1 MKLIMVKYGDEAER
15 KKIEYLIS
23 KYSARRVKD
32 VVIEVR
38 DADFEEF
45 VKELYG
51 KIPEDRLR
59 VISGREEK
67 VHVAK
72 AREEIRM
79 GFSTDADSVMQFLN
93 YLIVRRK
100 GTYRGPL
107 GGFERYRLHT
117 KKGLVELSIKTAKE
131 SGGLRLDLIIEG
143 KADAA
148 TIVKDEMEKELE
160 NYRNSIGGN

>member
-1 MKLIMVKYGDEAER
+1 MKLILVKYEDDAER

-23 KYSARRVKD
+23 KYNAKRVKD

-51 KIPEDRLR
+51 RFPEDRLR

-67 VHVAK
+67 VEVSK
-72 AREEIRM
+72 AREEIHMDFR
-79 GFSTDADSVMQFLN
+79 ADEESVMQFLN
-93 YLIVRRK
+93 YLIVRRR
-100 GTYRGPL
+100 GIHRGPL

-117 KKGLVELSIKTAKE
+117 KKGLVELSIKIVE
-131 SGGLRLDLIIEG
+131 NSGKIRLTLIIEG

-148 TIVKDEMEKELE
+148 SIVKEEMEKELE
-160 NYRNSIGGN
+160 NYRNSLGGS